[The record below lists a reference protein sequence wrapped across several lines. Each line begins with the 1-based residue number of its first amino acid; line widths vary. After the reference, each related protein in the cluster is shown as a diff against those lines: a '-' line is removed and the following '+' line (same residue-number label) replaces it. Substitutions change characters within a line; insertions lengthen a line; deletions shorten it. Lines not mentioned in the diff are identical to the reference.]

1 MKQKPKFLTSPCGCV
16 GGLQNLATMLNRS
29 GQTPDPS
36 ERRWTRAYTRIQ
48 LQLQQQQQ
56 QQQQVVQTT
65 DAPASEVVQPV
76 DDGGRSVAPDSP
88 ATNDLQP
95 QQDLQV
101 TSDARLGYCSVLG
114 GG

>member
-1 MKQKPKFLTSPCGCV
+1 
-16 GGLQNLATMLNRS
+16 MLNRS
-29 GQTPDPS
+29 SQTPDPS

-48 LQLQQQQQ
+48 LQLQQQQQQQ